1 MTTNPTPT
9 NPRSVNPTSARST
22 VVVSQ
27 ALANQRSAVEDGPL
41 ARLRWALADGWTVA
55 RRDLIHWT
63 AQPMTIVFGVVFPV
77 IITLAFGYLFGGAV
91 DVPDGADYFAFLMPG
106 MYGMTM
112 LFGLGAT
119 MVAVT
124 TDLSRGVTDR
134 FRSMPMAPSAVLL
147 GRAVADL
154 LTSVLML
161 AGMLA
166 CGLAVGWRP
175 DDPLGALGAVALL
188 LLLRFALL
196 WAGIYLGLLTKE
208 PGAVTA
214 IQTLEFP
221 IGFLSNAFVAPSTM
235 PGWLGAIAEWNPLS
249 STVAAARQL
258 FGNPGWGGDSWV
270 SQHPVQMAVVW
281 PLLITAVFFTLSVRL
296 YQRLDR

>member
-1 MTTNPTPT
+1 MSTPM
-9 NPRSVNPTSARST
+9 ST
-22 VVVSQ
+22 LDTPVS
-27 ALANQRSAVEDGPL
+27 RV
-41 ARLRWALADGWTVA
+41 RWALVDGWTVA
-55 RRDLIHWT
+55 RRDLVHWI
-63 AQPMTIVFGVVFPV
+63 AQPITIVFGVLFPV
-77 IITLAFGYLFGGAV
+77 MITLAFGYLFGGAV
-91 DVPDGADYFAFLMPG
+91 DVPEGAGYFSFLMPG

-134 FRSMPMAPSAVLL
+134 FRSMPMAPSAVLV

-154 LTSVLML
+154 LNSVLVL

-166 CGLAVGWRP
+166 CGFAVGWRP
-175 DDPLGALGAVALL
+175 ASVSGLFAAVGLL

-196 WAGIYLGLLTKE
+196 WVGMFLGLVTKD
-208 PGAVTA
+208 PGAVVA

-221 IGFLSNAFVAPSTM
+221 IGFLSNAFVAPATM
-235 PGWLGAIAEWNPLS
+235 PGWLGAISEWNPLS

-258 FGNPGWGGDSWV
+258 FGNPGWGGDSWIA
-270 SQHPVQMAVVW
+270 QHAVLMAVVW
-281 PLLITAVFFTLSVRL
+281 PVVITGVFFALSVRL